1 MKKVY
6 RHFFGWF
13 FILLGIIGLF
23 LPVLQGILFL
33 VIGTV
38 ILAPAVPFFSR
49 ILVKVENKYPD
60 IFAQAKRFLH
70 CMSCWK
76 KNNATTDPDTQN
88 DKEVMIPTPYK
99 RDN

>member
-33 VIGTV
+33 VIGTI
-38 ILAPAVPFFSR
+38 ILAPEVPFFSR
-49 ILVKVENKYPD
+49 TLVKLEKKYPD
-60 IFAQAKRFLH
+60 IFEQAKRFLH
-70 CMSCWK
+70 RRSCRR
-76 KNNATTDPDTQN
+76 KNNAASDQDIQLHHK
-88 DKEVMIPTPYK
+88 DKERK
-99 RDN
+99 

>member
-1 MKKVY
+1 VKKVY

-13 FILLGIIGLF
+13 FIVLGIIGLF

-33 VIGTV
+33 VIGTI

-49 ILVKVENKYPD
+49 ILVKLEKKYPD

-70 CMSCWK
+70 RVSCWK
-76 KNNATTDPDTQN
+76 KNSAASDPDTQK
-88 DKEVMIPTPYK
+88 DKEVMIHGEERK
-99 RDN
+99 